1 MSKGK
6 GIAMKKSTSIMVL
19 MLGLAA
25 SSANA
30 GFLDSLSAVRDVVG
44 SIGYTA
50 DTVSYAKNSTKE
62 MSDNLGLIGK
72 TKTVQESSQG
82 GLRSGDVLVSKLAT
96 LKLYGDSGKNKFV
109 TTLGKADA
117 LVFMGEEEN
126 GMIHVSSDK
135 GEGWVQKPLVAV
147 R

>member
-1 MSKGK
+1 
-6 GIAMKKSTSIMVL
+6 MVL

-30 GFLDSLSAVRDVVG
+30 GFLDSLSAVRNVVG

-82 GLRSGDVLVSKLAT
+82 GLRSGDVLASKLAT

>member
-1 MSKGK
+1 MLRKSNIPNMKNNWKDLKAYLNNEIVGQEEAINEIIASLKSKESDLPVSIPLTG
-6 GIAMKKSTSIMVL
+6 STGV
-19 MLGLAA
+19 
-25 SSANA
+25 
-30 GFLDSLSAVRDVVG
+30 
-44 SIGYTA
+44 
-50 DTVSYAKNSTKE
+50 
-62 MSDNLGLIGK
+62 GK